1 MQLEIR
7 PITPDEFTQFRRV
20 SSAAFGEVP
29 GEDTLD
35 EARRGFELERGL
47 AAFDAG
53 RIVGTAGAYSFDL
66 TLPGL
71 TTLPVAGVSWV
82 GVLPTHRRRG
92 ILRQLM
98 RRQLDDVRARGE
110 AVAILTASESGIYRR
125 FGYGL
130 GTSQMSFE
138 LDRGHG
144 ALAHAPDGSGQLTL
158 IDHDVALELLPR
170 IYDQARRRQPSA
182 INRNEARWAGIMSQ
196 PNASMGDL
204 SPRFFVT
211 YESGPGQ
218 VDGLLVY
225 RVRTNWDNGIAAGT
239 LVVRELIALTTEAR
253 AALWRYCL
261 SVDLIASVRAD
272 HWPVDEPLRW
282 MLADPRRLRV
292 TSINDDLWVRLVDIP
307 VALAARGYGAADS
320 LVLAVHD
327 PFVESNTGRYALDA
341 GTDGATCQGVTAEPD
356 LALDV
361 ADLGAAYLGGVR
373 FATLARAGRVVEL
386 TPGALRRAD
395 ALFVSDPPPYCGT
408 GF

>member
-1 MQLEIR
+1 MQLDIR
-7 PITPDEFTQFRRV
+7 PITPDEFAQFRRV
-20 SSAAFGEVP
+20 DNAAFGEVP
-29 GEDTLD
+29 GEDTLG
-35 EARRGFELERGL
+35 EARRGFEFDRGL

-71 TTLPVAGVSWV
+71 ATLPVAGVSWV

-110 AVAILTASESGIYRR
+110 AVAILTASESGIYGR

-130 GTSQMSFE
+130 GTSHVSFE
-138 LDRGHG
+138 LDRRHG
-144 ALAHAPDGSGQLTL
+144 ALAHAPEGSGQLTL
-158 IDHDVALELLPR
+158 VDHDAAVDLLPR
-170 IYDQARRRQPSA
+170 LYDQARRRQPGA

-211 YESGPGQ
+211 YESAPGQ
-218 VDGLLVY
+218 VDGVLVY
-225 RVRTNWDNGIAAGT
+225 RVRGQWDNGLAAGA

-261 SVDLIASVRAD
+261 SVDLIASVRAER
-272 HWPVDEPLRW
+272 WPLDEPLRW
-282 MLADPRRLRV
+282 MLVDPRRLRV

-307 VALAARGYGAADS
+307 AALAARSYGAADH
-320 LVLAVHD
+320 LVLAVRD
-327 PFVESNTGRYALDA
+327 PFIESNTGRYALDA
-341 GTDGATCQGVTAEPD
+341 GTDGAACQVTTAEPD

-373 FATLARAGRVVEL
+373 VATLARAGRVAEL

>member
-7 PITPDEFTQFRRV
+7 PITPDEFAEFRRV
-20 SSAAFGEVP
+20 DNAAFGTVP
-29 GEDTLD
+29 GDDTLD
-35 EARRGFELERGL
+35 EARRGFEIDRSL

-66 TLPGL
+66 ILPGL

-92 ILRQLM
+92 ILRTLM
-98 RRQLDDVRARGE
+98 RRQFDDVRARGE
-110 AVAILTASESGIYRR
+110 AVAILTASEAGIYGR

-130 GTSQMSFE
+130 GASHMSFE
-138 LDRGHG
+138 LDCRHG
-144 ALAHAPDGSGQLTL
+144 ALTHALEGSGRLTL
-158 IDHDVALELLPR
+158 IDHDAALELLPR
-170 IYDQARRRQPSA
+170 LYDQARRQQPGA
-182 INRNEARWAGIMSQ
+182 INRNEARWAGIMAQ

-218 VDGLLVY
+218 VDGMLVY
-225 RVRTNWDNGIAAGT
+225 RVRTHWDNGIAMGT
-239 LVVRELIALTTEAR
+239 LAVRELIALTTEAR

-261 SVDLIASVRAD
+261 SVDLIATVQAER
-272 HWPVDEPLRW
+272 WPVDEPLRW

-292 TSINDDLWVRLVDIP
+292 GYINDDLWVRLVDIP
-307 VALAARGYGAADS
+307 TALAARGYGAVDS
-320 LVLAVHD
+320 LVLAVRD
-327 PFVESNTGRYALDA
+327 PFIASNTGRYALDTEA
-341 GTDGATCQGVTAEPD
+341 DSATCQDTTAEPD

-373 FATLARAGRVVEL
+373 FATLARAGRVAEL